1 LLTTARIGEIV
12 KRHRPRGWR
21 VRESKHRFKVN
32 SGLADHNRRTLYV
45 PTLIDESALFVFL
58 HECGHVKHRH
68 FDSDVKQPIHRDE
81 FEAEQYAIHVF
92 KNEELDYRA
101 NCFRVRGNVCAI
113 GLHTMKSTACR
124 FRRMCGDGQNDKE
137 RECRSRFTL
146 QDQ

>member
-1 LLTTARIGEIV
+1 VIVNTARIGEIV

-45 PTLIDESALFVFL
+45 PTLIDESALFLFL

-68 FDSDVKQPIHRDE
+68 FDSDVNQPIHRDE

-92 KNEELDYRA
+92 KNEGIRLPRELLSRA
-101 NCFRVRGNVCAI
+101 RERVRHWIAHDEKHGVPIQA
-113 GLHTMKSTACR
+113 HV
-124 FRRMCGDGQNDKE
+124 RRWAE
-137 RECRSRFTL
+137 R
-146 QDQ
+146 